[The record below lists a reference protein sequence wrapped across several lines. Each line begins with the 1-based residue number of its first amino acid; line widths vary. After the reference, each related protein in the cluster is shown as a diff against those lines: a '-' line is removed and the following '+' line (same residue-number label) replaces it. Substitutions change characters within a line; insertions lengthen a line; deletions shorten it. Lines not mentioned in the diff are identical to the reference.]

1 MSAQLSSQLRVAIFI
16 PAYEAE
22 RTICEVVGRIPA
34 DVHDSIDQILV
45 LDDAS
50 RDRTFAIG
58 RDLERRDP
66 KVTVLRNRENLGY
79 GGTNKR
85 AYRLLAR
92 RGIDAYVVLHGD
104 CQYAPEHIADLIEPL
119 RSGSADIVLGS
130 RILAGALAGGMPPYK
145 WLGNRLLTA
154 AMNRCLRLDLTDYH
168 TGYVATTCAALETI
182 AFESCSDGHEISA
195 ELLVRAAAAG
205 LRIVEVPTP
214 TYYGPG
220 ARSMSLGAS
229 CRYGANVLRLLK
241 ATRRDLAVTPHGPD

>member
-1 MSAQLSSQLRVAIFI
+1 MRVAIFI

-22 RTICEVVGRIPA
+22 RTLCEVVGRIPP
-34 DVHDSIDQILV
+34 DVRDSIDEILV

-50 RDRTFAIG
+50 RDRTLAVG
-58 RDLERRDP
+58 RDLARRDP

-85 AYRLLAR
+85 AYSLLAR

-119 RSGSADIVLGS
+119 RGGTADIVLGS
-130 RILAGALAGGMPPYK
+130 RILAGARAGGMPRYK
-145 WLGNRLLTA
+145 LLGNRLLTT

-168 TGYVATTCAALETI
+168 TGYVATTCAALDTI
-182 AFESCSDGHEISA
+182 DFESCSDGHEISA
-195 ELLVRAAAAG
+195 EFLVRAAAAG

-220 ARSMSLGAS
+220 TRSMSLGAS
-229 CRYGANVLRLLK
+229 CCYGANVLRLLK
-241 ATRRDLAVTPHGPD
+241 ATRRDLLVASRAAD